1 MVRVQEMPQS
11 RKALG
16 ILDRGSVVT
25 AARPGEVLG
34 GPHLS
39 TARCPWQSYDEKAF
53 QSEHKPSVLIM
64 AGHDAGVQ
72 CNCCLNMQSRSMLP
86 LGDIISSRALLGS
99 NYG

>member
-1 MVRVQEMPQS
+1 MPHS
-11 RKALG
+11 RKRSA
-16 ILDRGSVVT
+16 SST
-25 AARPGEVLG
+25 AALWSLRSDPVKYWVDHTSGE
-34 GPHLS
+34 
-39 TARCPWQSYDEKAF
+39 ARCPWQSYDEK
-53 QSEHKPSVLIM
+53 PSSRNTSPLSFM